1 MKRRPP
7 IWKEPVLLSVVVVL
21 CLLGLV
27 MVFSASFPYSER
39 LYGKPWAIF
48 MRQAIFFVVGL
59 VAMVIVSKV
68 PLRWMRKYS
77 YVALLLAILFS
88 LLVFTPLGT
97 SLGTFSRRWIN
108 LRITTLMP
116 SDLIKIGGILA
127 MAKFLTENRRV
138 ATLRHGTLPALFLTG
153 LTILP
158 VLLQPDT
165 STSFIIGCV
174 LFGLFLVYGMNLRHL
189 GPALGLIV
197 LGGGAYIAVDP
208 YRLDRIRAMFDPY
221 EDYYFSGWQLAHSLF
236 AVSAGGVFGRGLG
249 KSMQKFSHLSEAHN
263 DFIFSI
269 ISEELGFVGAAF
281 VILLFAVLVL
291 RIIAISLQSKDRFGK
306 ILGTG
311 IAALIAL
318 QCLVNV
324 SVAVGMIPP
333 TGVPLPFVSYGGTAL
348 ILFMSMMGMVFSM
361 AAETSMKG
369 AADESS
375 S

>member
-1 MKRRPP
+1 MKRRPS
-7 IWKEPVLLSVVVVL
+7 IWKEPILLGTVILL
-21 CLLGLV
+21 CLVGLV

-48 MRQAIFFVVGL
+48 MRQAIFFIVGL
-59 VAMVIVSKV
+59 VAMVIVSRI

-108 LRITTLMP
+108 LRFTTLMP
-116 SDLIKIGGILA
+116 SDLVKIGGILA

-138 ATLRHGTLPALFLTG
+138 TTLRNGTMPALFLIG
-153 LTILP
+153 FTILP
-158 VLLQPDT
+158 VLLQPDA

-174 LFGLFLVYGMNLRHL
+174 LFGMFLIYGMNLRHL
-189 GPALGLIV
+189 GPAVGLIV
-197 LGGGAYIAVDP
+197 LAGGAYIAINP
-208 YRLDRIRAMFDPY
+208 YRLDRIRAMFDPF

-269 ISEELGFVGAAF
+269 ISEELGFVGATA
-281 VILLFAVLVL
+281 VILLYAVLVL
-291 RIIAISLQSKDRFGK
+291 RIIAIAMRSNDRFGK

-348 ILFMSMMGMVFSM
+348 ILFMGMIGMVFSI
-361 AAETSMKG
+361 AAEANQKG
-369 AADESS
+369 ATDESS